1 MGLKALGQFYL
12 RHHNAIQTVGL
23 LALLTVEVGVHI
35 IIVIVVMTMAEL
47 KTLTIH
53 SAINHM
59 HRMVLTESCS
69 VRKMPDLSIVSIR
82 FCSSA
87 MDCGSIEASSAFTTV
102 IRLAVGLMPCSKSS
116 CS

>member
-59 HRMVLTESCS
+59 HQMVLAEQRQSPEYARL
-69 VRKMPDLSIVSIR
+69 VNGQDLILQFR
-82 FCSSA
+82 
-87 MDCGSIEASSAFTTV
+87 
-102 IRLAVGLMPCSKSS
+102 
-116 CS
+116 